1 MLKKIVAVTIVL
13 SILLCMTQTFA
24 YLSYNVGPVV
34 YEMENKYISTM
45 ENASKSGTGLSFSSN
60 GSVTYDFYLPFNA
73 VSVDVTYS
81 ADAETVLSVCTEEK
95 TTEKVLTP
103 GTYVKCSIPF
113 EITERKGERIMTFSV
128 TSACVVANIRFNN
141 ELIETVNA
149 ELIFCDLTKN
159 EAAIQSAVL
168 LDVNA
173 GMVMVNGGK
182 RYINNENPKELAE
195 IFDGRV
201 YLPAQTM
208 AKIFGLYIED
218 MPSRDYLLLRSDKLE
233 LMFCNDFSYLERFGH
248 EKENIENIIVYKNG
262 KTYLPLRYFGELLGK
277 TVGYKDGI
285 VAIDDKFSV
294 SNILND
300 NGVFEYV
307 REQFADFYPEASA
320 GRTYYVAQTA
330 NADDNNHG
338 TLTAPFATITGAGKV
353 AKAGDTVIVKEG
365 VYREKVTVANNG
377 EPTSPIIFKAENE
390 NTVIS
395 TAEELG
401 GFTVDDERTTAAGM
415 TVYKAK
421 LPDDWEDL
429 GVGRNQ
435 IFFNGKSMVEAR
447 YPNGPAIETGDQK
460 EALCSLWPVW
470 GGLVPSDDDYK
481 MITSD
486 TLLNQEP
493 GHWVGATVV
502 AMRGHEYT
510 LDSATVVE
518 SGNGYLKVDDVSA
531 YYWEIS
537 KTNVNKHWTPYAY
550 LSGHINALDTYE
562 EWIIKDGYLYFIP
575 SKDSDI
581 TDLKVEIKS
590 RQLVADLSDNA
601 YVKFKGFTTM
611 GGSIKMNNSVM
622 CTLDGMNMK
631 YLNHYVKSKD
641 QHSGFIDDAVPT
653 NPKGAPARGEVGIYI
668 GGENNV
674 VINNTFDTA
683 AAAAIYGVGSYT
695 YIENNIVKDCGYAG
709 SYVAGLYFTGEAWR
723 DKTDKRGGN
732 YICRNTVYNS
742 GRAVLQYTSPIGE
755 KMWPQLPSEIAF
767 NDFHDGMLTSVDT
780 GVVYE
785 YMVLMGSEKLF
796 TKMHHNLVY
805 STSKQTSPES
815 RGIYHDGGA
824 ENIDT
829 YSNVTFSVEPN
840 TGFTIAGVYNQ
851 AAAHAVAY
859 CPAWNNSHLSRSI
872 SGGKENLRPED
883 FPNQKPFY
891 AGADTDEEYLVNF
904 DALNNPTELSMYFAD
919 EATLSDGV
927 ELNAGAA
934 VLDTAGDY
942 IKFSDVD
949 FGEKGSAEF
958 IIEFYGDKFNTG
970 DIVEIIVGG
979 ELGDSTNK
987 VYKCTLTATAPDK
1000 DDVNIFT
1007 TCVEDI
1013 LRGSSNVYIKTT
1025 APKSA
1030 QILSLKTG
1038 EAETELLEL
1047 NSKRVYGGRF
1057 TDYRLGSGQLLVPQS
1072 SYSAPDDVVN
1082 PVVNNTRNG
1091 NTLIYE
1097 DVKFDS
1103 AATKLTLMS
1112 CYWYTPPTLSAEVRI
1127 DDLNST
1133 PIGTIPIE
1141 YTGNGY
1147 YNYKENTIDI
1157 SEVSE
1162 GVHTVYLTFRGGADD
1177 TSNLYWFSFGN

>member
-34 YEMENKYISTM
+34 YDMENKYISTM

-81 ADAETVLSVCTEEK
+81 ADAETVLSVCTEEQIM
-95 TTEKVLTP
+95 EKVLMP
-103 GTYVKCSIPF
+103 GISVECSIPF

-128 TSACVVANIRFNN
+128 TSACVVANIRFNK
-141 ELIETVNA
+141 EQIETVNA

-173 GMVMVNGGK
+173 GMIMVNGGK
-182 RYINNENPKELAE
+182 RYINNDNPKELAE

-201 YLPAQTM
+201 YLPAQTL
-208 AKIFGLYIED
+208 AKIFCLYIED

-248 EKENIENIIVYKNG
+248 EKENIESIIVYKNG
-262 KTYLPLRYFGELLGK
+262 KTYLPLRYIGELLGK

-294 SNILND
+294 SNILKD

-307 REQFADFYPEASA
+307 REQFTDFYPEGSA

-330 NADDNNHG
+330 NADDNNSG
-338 TLTAPFATITGAGKV
+338 TLSAPLATITGAGKV

-365 VYREKVTVANNG
+365 IYREKVTVANNG
-377 EPTSPIIFKAENE
+377 EPTSPIVFKAENE

-395 TAEELG
+395 AAEELG
-401 GFTVDDERTTAAGM
+401 GFTVDDERTAAAGM

-447 YPNGPAIETGDQK
+447 YPNGPAIEMGEQN
-460 EALCSLWPVW
+460 EALNSLWPIR
-470 GGLVPSDDDYK
+470 GELVPSDNDSL

-493 GHWVGATVV
+493 GYWVGATVV

-518 SGNGYLKVDDVSA
+518 SGNGYLRVGDTST
-531 YYWEIS
+531 YYWAIS
-537 KTNVNKHWTPYAY
+537 TSNVNKHWTPYAY

-562 EWIIKDGYLYFIP
+562 EWVIKDGYLYFIP
-575 SKDSDI
+575 PKDSDI

-601 YVKFKGFTTM
+601 YVKLEGFTTI

-653 NPKGAPARGEVGIYI
+653 NPNGAPARGEVGIYI

-695 YIENNIVKDCGYAG
+695 YIENNIIKDCGYAG
-709 SYVAGLYFTGEAWR
+709 GYVAGLYFTGEAWK
-723 DKTDKRGGN
+723 DKTAKRGGN
-732 YICRNTVYNS
+732 YICRNTVYNA
-742 GRAVLQYTSPIGE
+742 GRAVLQHTSPIGE
-755 KMWPQLPSEIAF
+755 KMWPQLPAEIVF

-805 STSKQTSPES
+805 ATSKQTSPES

-840 TGFTIAGVYNQ
+840 AGFTVAGVYNQ
-851 AAAHAVAY
+851 SAAHAVAY

-891 AGADTDEEYLVNF
+891 AGADTGEEYLVNF
-904 DALNNPTELSMYFAD
+904 DALSNPTELSMYFAD
-919 EATLSDGV
+919 EAMLSDGV

-949 FGEKGSAEF
+949 FGEKGSDEF

-970 DIVEIIVGG
+970 DTVEIIVGG
-979 ELGDSTNK
+979 ELEDSINK

-1007 TCVEDI
+1007 THVEDI
-1013 LRGSSNVYIKTT
+1013 LKGSSNVYIKTLV
-1025 APKSA
+1025 PKSA

-1057 TDYRLGSGQLLVPQS
+1057 TDYKLGSGQMLVPQS
-1072 SYSAPDDVVN
+1072 SYSAPDDVIN

-1091 NTLIYE
+1091 NTLIYD

-1103 AATKLTLMS
+1103 AATKMTMMS
-1112 CYWYTPPTLSAEVRI
+1112 CYWYTPPNLIAEIRI
-1127 DDLNST
+1127 DDLNSA
-1133 PIGTIPIE
+1133 PVGTISLE

-1147 YNYKENTIDI
+1147 YNYKENTTVI
-1157 SEVSE
+1157 SGVSE
-1162 GVHTVYLTFRGGADD
+1162 GIHTVYLTFRGGTDD